1 MLNRKHCG
9 SFAKALAIGML
20 AAVVAG
26 CAAKS
31 ASENQAGPASA
42 ELRTISDITA
52 AKTDAGVQVSITA
65 DGELNYTAVKQR
77 EPMGVALYFPFTRL
91 SDTGKVQVA
100 DNDLVG
106 SIKPGMSANQK
117 NAKVRINLLRD
128 AAYQV
133 EKQGNGIRV
142 AFRKEGVQ
150 RAGDAPEKV
159 SPSEKRG
166 AEDPTSSLSSAGGQK
181 EPGKTLHTE
190 SEGQTADVKQQKKER
205 SQSAPSSRKNTG
217 ATAKAAKAKAMDS
230 GPATVKQID
239 FSAGEAGK
247 SALVIKT
254 ERAVEYEISKK
265 APKILQI
272 QLHNTYLPDYHQ
284 HRPLITTRFDS
295 AVDRIIPARGEAAG
309 NVTEILVE
317 LREAVPYRP
326 VQQEGELTIHFE
338 PSEIAPRPM
347 ASADL
352 PPWQQVL
359 QETSDEEKPAAK
371 EAAEAAEAAED
382 ARDPYADLLDEDEEY
397 TGQKIALDFYETNIK
412 NVFRILQKV
421 SGQNFAVDPGVTG
434 SVTLSFQKPVPWDQV
449 LDLVLQMNG
458 LDKVEKGNI
467 IRIAKEETLRAEEK
481 ARQQRI
487 EAIKKKQEQQKDLAP
502 LVTEYIAVSY
512 ANAKNEVLP
521 HVKDVLSDD
530 RGSVTVDER
539 NNQLIITDTKEKIG
553 KAREIISR
561 IDKVTPQVIIE
572 ARIVEANDDFSRKV
586 GVTWSAQSEDVYR
599 SDLGGNYSYNSVI
612 NTPFIGGGTA
622 EGGAE
627 TPSTFNFSFERLPSM
642 GTPFLLDATLRA
654 METDQVLKIISTPKI
669 VTLDNKEATI
679 TQGIEWPYQNVE
691 DEEVETEFKEINLTL
706 GVIPHIT
713 PDNRISLEIDLQKDD
728 IREITASG
736 EPALS
741 TNEAQ
746 TELLIDN
753 GQTIVIGGIVKRTEN
768 NAEAGVPIL
777 KDIPGIGWL
786 FSSSQKEI
794 SKRELLIFMTPNI
807 VQLEQR
813 DAVQASTG
821 AGEKS

>member
-1 MLNRKHCG
+1 MLTRKHCVNL
-9 SFAKALAIGML
+9 AKALAVGVM

-31 ASENQAGPASA
+31 ASENQMGPESA
-42 ELRTISDITA
+42 ELRTISEIKA
-52 AKTDAGVQVSITA
+52 AKTDDGVQVSITA

-77 EPMGVALYFPFTRL
+77 DPMGVALYFPFTRL
-91 SDTGKVQVA
+91 SDTGKVSVA
-100 DNDLVG
+100 DNDIVD
-106 SIKPGMSANQK
+106 SVKPGMSEDQK

-133 EKQGNGIRV
+133 EKQNNGIRV
-142 AFRKEGVQ
+142 TFQKKKAHNSGPAPQAGSPPDKGAVED
-150 RAGDAPEKV
+150 RAASTG
-159 SPSEKRG
+159 
-166 AEDPTSSLSSAGGQK
+166 SAGGQK
-181 EPGKTLHTE
+181 EAVKSSP
-190 SEGQTADVKQQKKER
+190 SETADNTASEKKRKLQQSSSGAAGSKEVR
-205 SQSAPSSRKNTG
+205 SAD
-217 ATAKAAKAKAMDS
+217 KAGKARDP

-239 FSAGEAGK
+239 FTAGEEGK
-247 SALVIKT
+247 SALAVET
-254 ERAVEYEISKK
+254 ERQVEYEITKQ
-265 APKILQI
+265 APKVLQLR
-272 QLHNTYLPDYHQ
+272 LHNTYLPDYHQ

-295 AVDRIIPARGEAAG
+295 AVDRIIPARSDAG
-309 NVTEILVE
+309 RNLTEILIE

-326 VQQEGELTIHFE
+326 VQKAEELTIHFE
-338 PSEIAPRPM
+338 PSEVDPRPL

-359 QETSDEEKPAAK
+359 QAASEKKAK
-371 EAAEAAEAAED
+371 PSEGEQKKAEKAAEKAK
-382 ARDPYADLLDEDEEY
+382 DPYALLLDEGEKY

-467 IRIAKEETLRAEEK
+467 IRIARKETLQKEEK

-487 EAIKKKQEQQKDLAP
+487 AAIRKKQEQQKDLAP
-502 LVTEYIAVSY
+502 LVTEYIPVSY

-521 HVKDVLSDD
+521 HVEDVLSKD

-539 NNQLIITDTKEKIG
+539 NNQFIITDTKEKIR
-553 KAREIISR
+553 KAKDIISK

-612 NTPFIGGGTA
+612 NTPFIGGSTA

-627 TPSTFNFSFERLPSM
+627 SPSTFNFSFERLPSM

-654 METDQVLKIISTPKI
+654 METDQELKIISTPKI

-691 DEEVETEFKEINLTL
+691 DEEVETEFKEIDLTL
-706 GVIPHIT
+706 EVIPHIT
-713 PDNRISLEIDLQKDD
+713 PDDRISLEINLQKDD
-728 IREITASG
+728 IREITPSG

-741 TNEAQ
+741 TNEAK
-746 TELLIDN
+746 TELLIEN

-786 FSSSQKEI
+786 FSSSQKEV

-813 DAVQASTG
+813 GVVQASTG
-821 AGEKS
+821 EGDKS